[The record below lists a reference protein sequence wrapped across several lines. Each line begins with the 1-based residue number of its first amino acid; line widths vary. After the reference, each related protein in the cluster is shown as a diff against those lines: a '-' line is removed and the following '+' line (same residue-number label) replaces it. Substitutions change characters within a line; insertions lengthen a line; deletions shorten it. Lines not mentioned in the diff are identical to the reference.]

1 MSAPYLKRAVRFA
14 IETVI
19 LAAVLFAVFAWG
31 MQHGKR
37 EAMKTAL
44 STNPVSE
51 ELEMVCLS
59 IWATEQN
66 KKVNPK

>member
-1 MSAPYLKRAVRFA
+1 MKKPIRFV
-14 IETVI
+14 IETVF
-19 LAAVLFAVFAWG
+19 LAAFMFVMFAWG

-51 ELEMVCLS
+51 ELEMTCLN

>member
-1 MSAPYLKRAVRFA
+1 MRTLFRHL
-14 IETVI
+14 IEGALI
-19 LAAVLFAVFAWG
+19 ALLMLLVFSWG
-31 MQHGKR
+31 MHQGKR
-37 EAMKTAL
+37 EGIKTAL

-51 ELEMVCLS
+51 ELEMTCLS

>member
-1 MSAPYLKRAVRFA
+1 MKKAIRFA
-14 IETVI
+14 IETVF
-19 LAAVLFAVFAWG
+19 LAAFLFVMFAWG

-59 IWATEQN
+59 IWTTEQN